1 MLIRLTVDSIFTS
14 AVFEYSTNIGDMINE
29 NAQLAECSEM
39 NAPLIQ
45 ETSYKRADIETSAI
59 RKLNL
64 RIALI
69 CASITFIAYVDRGN
83 LGIAA
88 SKICA
93 ALDLSH
99 SEYGIGASLFSVGYV
114 AFQVPSSLLLK
125 RFGAV
130 RWLSC
135 MLVCWGACTT
145 LLAFVNNAMQFYVL
159 RLLLGVAQGGCF
171 PGCWYYLST
180 FFPKLYIAFPFALI
194 EASVQLASP
203 AAAPLAAGLLALDG
217 VFGIDGWRLLFF
229 IEGVIPIVFGLV
241 LPWILPSILEEAKF
255 LTENEKAFLESEVK
269 PDQCPSS
276 LGISGQLINLVSN
289 IAFWS
294 SSFYC
299 FLHFVLLDT
308 GTYWT
313 TLIIGDMLQEGEENE
328 EKSETCDPSNSK
340 PILAVLL
347 SVVPFTI
354 CVSFCVFIGYIS
366 PKIKNRSLTSCFI
379 ASFGTVFWVIWAF
392 SHHAAFIVAL
402 LALGLAISCPNMIT
416 SLVLGVFTCHFDVE
430 TRTTGLAIV
439 NTIGG
444 IGGGL
449 GTLLV
454 GELVETYGYSSA
466 AFFLA
471 TVALFS
477 GLVLLPMHDPLHKP
491 ILQEEALY
499 DEI

>member
-1 MLIRLTVDSIFTS
+1 MLNRS
-14 AVFEYSTNIGDMINE
+14 ANLVES
-29 NAQLAECSEM
+29 SEM
-39 NAPLIQ
+39 EAPLIQ
-45 ETSYKRADIETSAI
+45 TTSLKHADIETSAI

-64 RIALI
+64 RVAPI
-69 CASITFIAYVDRGN
+69 CAAITFIAYIDRGN
-83 LGIAA
+83 LGTAP

-99 SEYGIGASLFSVGYV
+99 SEYGLGASLFSVGYV

-130 RWLSC
+130 RWLTC
-135 MLVCWGACTT
+135 MLVCWGIVTS

-180 FFPKLYIAFPFALI
+180 FFPSLYVAFPFALI
-194 EASVQLASP
+194 EASVQLASL

-217 VFGIDGWRLLFF
+217 VFGVDGWRLLFF
-229 IEGVIPIVFGLV
+229 VEGVIPIIFGFI

-255 LTENEKAFLESEVK
+255 LTDDEKSFLESEVK
-269 PDQCPSS
+269 PEQCSS
-276 LGISGQLINLVSN
+276 SHRGSSQLMSVVSKV
-289 IAFWS
+289 AFWS
-294 SSFYC
+294 SSFYY

-313 TLIIGDMLQEGEENE
+313 TLIIGDMLQEEEE
-328 EKSETCDPSNSK
+328 EEEESETCAPSNSK
-340 PILAVLL
+340 AILAVLL
-347 SVVPFTI
+347 SIVPFTM
-354 CVSFCVFIGYIS
+354 CAAFCVFIGYIS
-366 PKIKNRSLTSCFI
+366 PKISNRSLTSGFI
-379 ASFGTVFWVIWAF
+379 AVFGTVFWMIWAF
-392 SHHAAFIVAL
+392 CHHDVFIIAL
-402 LALGLAISCPNMIT
+402 LALGFAISCPNMIS

-430 TRTTGLAIV
+430 TRATGLAIV
-439 NTIGG
+439 NTIGS

-454 GELVETYGYSSA
+454 GELVEEYGYSSA

-477 GLVLLPMHDPLHKP
+477 GLVLLPMHDPLYKP
-491 ILQEEALY
+491 APEVEALY
-499 DEI
+499 EEI